1 MMSKDDDVIL
11 FHKNAGFIGDFSNA
25 AESTHSLL
33 SILEYCVSD
42 EMHYC
47 PETKAKV
54 QELID
59 WIDAAAEKGE
69 LIDA

>member
-1 MMSKDDDVIL
+1 MSKDDNVIP
-11 FHKNAGFIGDFSNA
+11 FYKNAGFSSDFSNA
-25 AESTHSLL
+25 SESTHSLL

-42 EMHYC
+42 EMCYY

-59 WIDAAAEKGE
+59 WINAAAEKSE